1 MPQEDI
7 KVTTS
12 VQTLV
17 EDTLSSQQERHGGD
31 LAEIG
36 WVATIQSRQ
45 NSNSNWHWS
54 PFVKNELATPKT
66 ITSWF
71 SYSFWSIL
79 GSAQAVLFEWPALKE
94 NTAGIQIGN
103 SLRIFED
110 AGNDVD
116 CEQRRWRDIFPDS
129 EWLATNLAV
138 RSSVKRLVFEVLSE
152 QENITGFP
160 EYLRHLELLLYVEVQ
175 HILQALKQN

>member
-17 EDTLSSQQERHGGD
+17 EDTLSSQQEHHGGD
-31 LAEIG
+31 LVEIG

-66 ITSWF
+66 KTSWF
-71 SYSFWSIL
+71 SINPYSYWSIL
-79 GSAQAVLFEWPALKE
+79 GSVQAVLFEWPALKE

-103 SLRIFED
+103 FLRIFED
-110 AGNDVD
+110 GRDDGNDVD
-116 CEQRRWRDIFPDS
+116 CEQRRWREIFPDS
-129 EWLATNLAV
+129 EWLATNPAV
-138 RSSVKRLVFEVLSE
+138 RSSVKRLV
-152 QENITGFP
+152 
-160 EYLRHLELLLYVEVQ
+160 LRFCRSKKT
-175 HILQALKQN
+175 LQAFRNI